1 MNLEETIKQLPDSAG
16 IYQYFDKDGH
26 LLYVGKAKS
35 LAKRVKSYFNFTPC
49 LKPNTNLSSRIT
61 KMISQTFSMNY
72 IIVNSEH
79 DALILENSL
88 IKQLAP
94 KYNILLR
101 DDKTYPYIYIDNSAD
116 FPRFEITRKIIKS
129 QNIKYYGPYSVGARD
144 ILDSVYELCRLV
156 QKKGSLKSK
165 KLCLYYQIGKCLGPC
180 EKDVSKEEYAKEL
193 DLAKELIQNKK
204 ILLKKLHE
212 KMHFYAQNLRFEEAG
227 TVRDRCERIVRSEI
241 KSEIDFASDENYD
254 IFVLGHT
261 QHRAVVVRIFMR
273 EGRIISSSHDYIQ
286 LHEGYDEDELYQRV
300 LMDFYSIGKP
310 PIVAP
315 ILVASEFEGRE
326 IIESYLTTIF
336 EKKAEIR
343 IPKKGDKKQ
352 LIDLALINAAE
363 LLKRERKQDSDEI
376 PTQIKELLHLQK
388 LPLRVEIFDNSH
400 MSGVATVG
408 AMAVYEDGK
417 FDKKSYRTYHL
428 QARDEYSQMRE
439 TLTRRVQSFSKNPP
453 PDLWIIDGG
462 ATLLK
467 LALEILESS
476 GTFLDVIAVSKEKID
491 AKAHRAKGKASDII
505 HIKLA
510 NSDCEA
516 KFPRKDDIFRLKDS
530 DKRLQWVQK
539 LRDEAH
545 RCAINFHKK
554 TKLKLDQ
561 ESKLLELKGISQAK
575 IIKLIKHFTTFEM
588 LKKATIED
596 ISSVLNIKD
605 ADIIKNI
612 YK

>member
-35 LAKRVKSYFNFTPC
+35 LAKRVKSYFNFAPC

-101 DDKTYPYIYIDNSAD
+101 DDKTYPYIYIDNSVD
-116 FPRFEITRKIIKS
+116 YPRFEITRKIIKS
-129 QNIKYYGPYSVGARD
+129 PNIKYYGPYSVGARD

-227 TVRDRCERIVRSEI
+227 AVRDRCERIMRSEI

-261 QHRAVVVRIFMR
+261 EHRAVVVRIFMR

-363 LLKRERKQDSDEI
+363 LLKHERKQDSDEI
-376 PTQIKELLHLQK
+376 LTQIKELLHLQK
-388 LPLRVEIFDNSH
+388 LPQRVEIFDNSH

-428 QARDEYSQMRE
+428 EARDEYAQMRE
-439 TLTRRVQSFSKNPP
+439 TLTRRVQSFSKNSP
-453 PDLWIIDGG
+453 PDLWILDGG

-505 HIKLA
+505 HTKLA

-575 IIKLIKHFTTFEM
+575 IVKLIKHFGTFEM